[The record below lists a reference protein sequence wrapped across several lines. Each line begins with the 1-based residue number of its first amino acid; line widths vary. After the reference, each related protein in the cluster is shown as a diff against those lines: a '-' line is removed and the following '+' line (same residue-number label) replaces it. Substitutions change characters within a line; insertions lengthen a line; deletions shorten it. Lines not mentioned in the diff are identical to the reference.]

1 MLAAVSV
8 VPASATDF
16 PDGAQRFNW
25 CNCQDSVQAA
35 RGGMG
40 AAFVAPPLID
50 FNHWSA
56 VLTGGGAPVGTPAPS
71 DASPDVV
78 SRALATLGNVSP
90 WLVGAVAVAA
100 VYFVMKGKK

>member
-1 MLAAVSV
+1 VLAAVPV
-8 VPASATDF
+8 LPASSTDF

-35 RGGMG
+35 RSGMG

-56 VLTGGGAPVGTPAPS
+56 VLTGGGAPTAAPEPAP
-71 DASPDVV
+71 DGV
-78 SRALATLGNVSP
+78 SLALATLGNVSP